1 MAGAFASAFLFG
13 VGTVDVCVGWDSV
26 GNSVA
31 SAGVGGGDGAEFG
44 GDVCLLFIDYRGGW
58 IGYKAALVSVVDSVD
73 RDVSGAG
80 GRVVDDPQIK
90 LMR

>member
-1 MAGAFASAFLFG
+1 
-13 VGTVDVCVGWDSV
+13 
-26 GNSVA
+26 
-31 SAGVGGGDGAEFG
+31 
-44 GDVCLLFIDYRGGW
+44 
-58 IGYKAALVSVVDSVD
+58 LVSVVDSVD